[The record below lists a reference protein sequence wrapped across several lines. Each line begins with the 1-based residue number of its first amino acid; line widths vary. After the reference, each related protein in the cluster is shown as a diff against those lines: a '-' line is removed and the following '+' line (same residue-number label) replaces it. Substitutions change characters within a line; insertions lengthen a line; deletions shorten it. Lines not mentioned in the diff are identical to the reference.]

1 MVETKIDYWTCMDL
15 AQALEQTMRNDLW
28 ITADQIAETAQS
40 IADKPED
47 LVSILKQYEIQKA
60 AQLAST
66 NIGVNA
72 IPAADDSLPHFSKAG

>member
-47 LVSILKQYEIQKA
+47 LIAILKQYEIQKA
-60 AQLAST
+60 AQIAST

-72 IPAADDSLPHFSKAG
+72 IPTVDDALPHFSKVG

>member
-47 LVSILKQYEIQKA
+47 LIAILKQYEIQKA
-60 AQLAST
+60 AQIAST

-72 IPAADDSLPHFSKAG
+72 IPAADDSLSHFSKAG